1 MEEEKKMVVIHGGRG
16 SGKTTKVIQLIKEF
30 GGVLVVGS
38 YGRKQQ
44 LIDNNVLGK
53 DQVIAFQE
61 RHMLKGSGQKYYVD
75 CIETMLLEFLGSGCE
90 GFTLDTFN
98 SIPCNFM
105 VETE

>member
-1 MEEEKKMVVIHGGRG
+1 MNIIHGDRG

-44 LIDNNVLGK
+44 LVDGDVLGK

-61 RHMLKGSGQKYYVD
+61 RHKLRGSGQKYYID
-75 CIETMLLEFLGSGCE
+75 CIEILLEECLSPGCMGFTMDTFDLIECNFGSG
-90 GFTLDTFN
+90 TD
-98 SIPCNFM
+98 
-105 VETE
+105 